1 MSLLPC
7 TLHTGPRIMVNNAI
21 HQITQK
27 IAQLP
32 RQQQV
37 DAVAN
42 LPADER
48 DDVVNSLFSPLM
60 RMGFKAE
67 VEAAM
72 DARQNVVPR
81 YFVPQSRRNC
91 VTLGCRA
98 DLLLSTDSLRC
109 LQGAAPHE
117 QPSNRRQLILRICVR
132 CRDTLGGPARSKL
145 MVKASSLATTSTAA
159 TLTC

>member
-1 MSLLPC
+1 
-7 TLHTGPRIMVNNAI
+7 MVNNAI

-81 YFVPQSRRNC
+81 YFVPQSRRNPW
-91 VTLGCRA
+91 
-98 DLLLSTDSLRC
+98 
-109 LQGAAPHE
+109 LQSRPL
-117 QPSNRRQLILRICVR
+117 N
-132 CRDTLGGPARSKL
+132 
-145 MVKASSLATTSTAA
+145 
-159 TLTC
+159 